1 MKSTIYRTCLIA
13 VGMAG
18 MALSSAAVFAQQQQ
32 QKADLGMRLFD
43 INCASCH
50 GAYGKGD
57 GPMVDLLRRRP
68 PDLTQLAKKNRGVL
82 PMNRL
87 FEVIEGGAVSS
98 HGTRD
103 MPIWGR
109 EFRIEDA
116 EYYREARGNYDS
128 AAMVRA
134 RILMLLEYI
143 DRIQVR

>member
-1 MKSTIYRTCLIA
+1 MKSTIYKACLFA
-13 VGMAG
+13 VG
-18 MALSSAAVFAQQQQ
+18 MALSSGAVFAQQKQEQQ
-32 QKADLGMRLFD
+32 LDLGMRLFD

-50 GAYGKGD
+50 GAYGKGN
-57 GPMVDLLRRRP
+57 GPMAELLRRSP
-68 PDLTQLAKKNRGVL
+68 SDLTQLAKKNHGIL
-82 PMNRL
+82 PMNRM
-87 FEVIEGGAVSS
+87 FEVIEGSSVPS

-116 EYYREARGNYDS
+116 QYYREARGNYDS

-134 RILMLLEYI
+134 RILMLIEYI